1 MTIEIED
8 RLYNDFRMWA
18 QANNMTETDMQK
30 YIVKAFRD
38 KFNLDKYGDLNDKLV
53 PKPTE
58 EEKPKRKTTTKQ
70 KTESTPQPE
79 PPVVELKENTDQQP
93 SETPTEE
100 KPKRKTKVLAS
111 K

>member
-18 QANNMTETDMQK
+18 QANNMSETDMQK

-53 PKPTE
+53 PKPIE
-58 EEKPKRKTTTKQ
+58 EPKPKRKPAVKEKVEEELKVETPVVEVKDN
-70 KTESTPQPE
+70 TPQP
-79 PPVVELKENTDQQP
+79 P
-93 SETPTEE
+93 ETPTEE
-100 KPKRKTKVLAS
+100 KPKRKSKVLAS